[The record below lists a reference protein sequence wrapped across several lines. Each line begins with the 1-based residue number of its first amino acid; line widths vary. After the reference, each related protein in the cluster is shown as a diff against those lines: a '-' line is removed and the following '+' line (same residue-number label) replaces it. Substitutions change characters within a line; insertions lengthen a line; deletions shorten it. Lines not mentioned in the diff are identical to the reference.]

1 MHTVHLGS
9 LSICRAQAARDK
21 QGGSTAPH
29 SVVKAINTKQPA
41 AAVRNE
47 VTELRAENARLMA
60 ALAAAEARAVPEG
73 PVASLTGLGLEIAAK
88 AGKYGAITPEI
99 RDTFVLN
106 AVHSAM
112 SLKQT
117 LEATSGSHGRCSHSA
132 IRPLSHSFTQIL
144 YRDSQ
149 IKCTERCLNGSA
161 AHGCPQGG
169 ANAGRENR

>member
-106 AVHSAM
+106 AVHSAL

-117 LEATSGSHGRCSHSA
+117 LEATLR
-132 IRPLSHSFTQIL
+132 
-144 YRDSQ
+144 
-149 IKCTERCLNGSA
+149 
-161 AHGCPQGG
+161 
-169 ANAGRENR
+169 

>member
-88 AGKYGAITPEI
+88 AGKYGAIT
-99 RDTFVLN
+99 R
-106 AVHSAM
+106 
-112 SLKQT
+112 
-117 LEATSGSHGRCSHSA
+117 
-132 IRPLSHSFTQIL
+132 
-144 YRDSQ
+144 
-149 IKCTERCLNGSA
+149 
-161 AHGCPQGG
+161 
-169 ANAGRENR
+169 GREQRPVRAPHRRHARRRHGAADGA

>member
-1 MHTVHLGS
+1 MHHVHMGS

-117 LEATSGSHGRCSHSA
+117 LEATLR
-132 IRPLSHSFTQIL
+132 
-144 YRDSQ
+144 
-149 IKCTERCLNGSA
+149 
-161 AHGCPQGG
+161 
-169 ANAGRENR
+169 

>member
-117 LEATSGSHGRCSHSA
+117 LEATLR
-132 IRPLSHSFTQIL
+132 
-144 YRDSQ
+144 
-149 IKCTERCLNGSA
+149 
-161 AHGCPQGG
+161 
-169 ANAGRENR
+169 

>member
-1 MHTVHLGS
+1 MHHVHLGS

-41 AAVRNE
+41 AVVRNE

-88 AGKYGAITPEI
+88 AGRYGAITPEI

-117 LEATSGSHGRCSHSA
+117 LEATLR
-132 IRPLSHSFTQIL
+132 
-144 YRDSQ
+144 
-149 IKCTERCLNGSA
+149 
-161 AHGCPQGG
+161 
-169 ANAGRENR
+169 

>member
-1 MHTVHLGS
+1 MHHVHLGS

-47 VTELRAENARLMA
+47 VTELRAENAMLMA

-106 AVHSAM
+106 AVHSAL

-117 LEATSGSHGRCSHSA
+117 LEATLR
-132 IRPLSHSFTQIL
+132 
-144 YRDSQ
+144 
-149 IKCTERCLNGSA
+149 
-161 AHGCPQGG
+161 
-169 ANAGRENR
+169 